1 MTLSL
6 LHTALW
12 EPVEIHPGKL
22 LWSFNGP
29 EPDGP
34 ESMIRKEKRERKRLI
49 FLGLCRKPIQPF
61 DTGLAS
67 LTKAPD
73 TLSSRV
79 KAQCAFSR
87 GS

>member
-1 MTLSL
+1 
-6 LHTALW
+6 
-12 EPVEIHPGKL
+12 
-22 LWSFNGP
+22 
-29 EPDGP
+29 
-34 ESMIRKEKRERKRLI
+34 MIRKEKRERKRLI
-49 FLGLCRKPIQPF
+49 FLGLCRKPIKPF

-73 TLSSRV
+73 TLSSGV

>member
-1 MTLSL
+1 
-6 LHTALW
+6 
-12 EPVEIHPGKL
+12 
-22 LWSFNGP
+22 
-29 EPDGP
+29 
-34 ESMIRKEKRERKRLI
+34 MIRKEKRERKRLI